1 MRISI
6 VVLLLISATP
16 TAMAW
21 AGDSVLFVDGAFLG
35 DHDGSRWIQTPM
47 ALGGSGAIGFRA
59 SRHFSVRFEAEV
71 PGIHARTLT
80 TNYPGLLNTS
90 DTESFRT
97 ITYGALFAV
106 HYPVHQRVDVAFLV
120 GLSEAIHDTRNSGY
134 SDTTLLRTVEV
145 VHEEFTS
152 RSSDSVGAVT
162 AGVDAAVN
170 LTRHLAIV
178 PEVRFH
184 LYNEYGAVTRPKVAV
199 RWTF

>member
-1 MRISI
+1 
-6 VVLLLISATP
+6 
-16 TAMAW
+16 
-21 AGDSVLFVDGAFLG
+21 
-35 DHDGSRWIQTPM
+35 
-47 ALGGSGAIGFRA
+47 
-59 SRHFSVRFEAEV
+59 
-71 PGIHARTLT
+71 
-80 TNYPGLLNTS
+80 
-90 DTESFRT
+90 
-97 ITYGALFAV
+97 
-106 HYPVHQRVDVAFLV
+106 VDVAFLV